1 MFKSKL
7 GMVRFLGI
15 GLVIGIIATSVK
27 ASPETDE
34 LRHLIEIQQ
43 AQLKALKKRLD
54 ESERKIEATAEVVEQ
69 STDNK
74 TVNADTRLGGYG
86 ELHYNNKAGGDKLD
100 FHRFVLFASHKFNE
114 RLRFFSELEVEHAVA
129 SSEDEGEVEL
139 EQAYIEYDLNE
150 SNRIKVGAF
159 LIPVGILNET
169 HEPNT
174 FYGVERNPVEKN
186 IIPSTWWE
194 GGVMLS
200 GELVKGL
207 KYDFA
212 LTSGFNIDAGENYRV
227 RSGRQQLMKADA
239 NDFAYTGRLSWV
251 VLPGVKLAATVQ
263 YQQDMTQGNDPNAGS
278 AVLIEA
284 HAEVSR
290 GNFGLRALYANWDLN
305 GAGPKSIGADQQ
317 NGWYIEPS
325 YKLNEQ
331 WGVFA
336 RYNEWDNTAGN
347 NLIASNK
354 KQTSVGI
361 NYWLDP
367 KVVLKADFESF
378 SGALDGNGFNLGMG
392 YQF

>member
-1 MFKSKL
+1 MLNRKFFIL
-7 GMVRFLGI
+7 TF
-15 GLVIGIIATSVK
+15 IGIIGFGLNSPVQ
-27 ASPETDE
+27 ASDE
-34 LRHLIEIQQ
+34 IE
-43 AQLKALKKRLD
+43 QLKKMILDQQHQLDQLKKKLQHQ
-54 ESERKIEATAEVVEQ
+54 EQKIEATAEVVDNQQESSTSQ
-69 STDNK
+69 SNTQ
-74 TVNADTRLGGYG
+74 LGGYG
-86 ELHYNNKAGGDKLD
+86 ELHYNHSNKGDDQLD

-114 RLRFFSELEVEHAVA
+114 RLRFFSELEVEHSVS

-139 EQAYIEYDLNE
+139 EQAYLEYDLNE
-150 SNRIKVGAF
+150 GNRIKIGSF
-159 LIPVGILNET
+159 LLPVGILNET

-200 GELVKGL
+200 GEIAKGL

-212 LTSGFNIDAGENYRV
+212 LTSGFNTDASENYQV
-227 RSGRQQLMKADA
+227 RSGRQQAMKAVA
-239 NDFAYTGRLSWV
+239 NDFAYTGRISWV
-251 VLPGVKLAATVQ
+251 VLPGVKLATTIQ
-263 YQQDMTQGNDPNAGS
+263 YQQDMTQGKDPNAGS
-278 AVLIEA
+278 ALLIET

-290 GNFGLRALYANWDLN
+290 GNFGLRALYAHWDLN
-305 GAGPKSIGADQQ
+305 GAGPKSVGADQQ
-317 NGWYIEPS
+317 KGWYIEPS

-336 RYNEWDNTAGN
+336 RYNEWDNTASN
-347 NLIASNK
+347 NLFDSNK
-354 KQTSVGI
+354 KQTSVGF

-367 KVVLKADFESF
+367 KVVLKADYESF